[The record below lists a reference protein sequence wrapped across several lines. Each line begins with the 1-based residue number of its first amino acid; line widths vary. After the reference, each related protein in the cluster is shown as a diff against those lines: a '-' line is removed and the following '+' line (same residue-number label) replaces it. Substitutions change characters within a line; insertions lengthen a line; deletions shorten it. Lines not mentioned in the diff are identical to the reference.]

1 MTCTDITEF
10 FSHTQNLKILLKNR
24 TVIWT
29 STFCRLHYKTV
40 ASISL
45 KTPPSCLI
53 LFRVGKSEQARER
66 KLREKTEERFP
77 LCRHLAL
84 GPKLSALGQG
94 RYLRTWHR
102 SHLSQWKL
110 CILFLFCSQ
119 NIIPHADSIWYPI
132 MLSLSGWVFQ
142 KKKRILFRET
152 NFSSDL
158 KWAFVRIFHD
168 WKLLITFAFQ
178 K

>member
-24 TVIWT
+24 TMIWT

-94 RYLRTWHR
+94 RYLRTCTEATCHSGSCVSR
-102 SHLSQWKL
+102 FFSAHK
-110 CILFLFCSQ
+110 ILFHMLTLSDTQSCYHSVAEFFKRKKEFCSEKPTSQ
-119 NIIPHADSIWYPI
+119 VI
-132 MLSLSGWVFQ
+132 
-142 KKKRILFRET
+142 
-152 NFSSDL
+152 
-158 KWAFVRIFHD
+158 
-168 WKLLITFAFQ
+168 
-178 K
+178 